1 MLPQTPYEQKVNL
14 ESSKA
19 TYNAVAA
26 DYTPYATAT
35 DMVVLQNPATSTKII
50 KLARVVINGNVT
62 TTAGYQDIY
71 GVIQD
76 ILNTGGT
83 IGGTPVIRK
92 YDAADVTAS
101 GVVYYYST
109 APTIGSGAQ
118 RSVIR
123 AGHYS
128 FPATVPAFPVS
139 EIIWSFGDHAA
150 KSPTIY
156 PGQQFSVSC
165 AGQAIT
171 AGLNIY
177 VTFEWTEE

>member
-1 MLPQTPYEQKVNL
+1 MLPLSPYEQKVNL

-26 DYTPYATAT
+26 DYTPYANAT
-35 DMVVLQNPATSTKII
+35 DMVVLRNPDTSTKII
-50 KLARVVINGNVT
+50 KLARVIINGNVT

-83 IGGTPVIRK
+83 IAGTPTIRK
-92 YDAADVTAS
+92 YDAADATAS
-101 GVVYYYST
+101 GVVIYYST
-109 APTIGSGAQ
+109 APTVGSGAQ

-123 AGHYS
+123 AGHYA
-128 FPATVPAFPVS
+128 FPATVPAFPS
-139 EIIWSFGDHAA
+139 PEIIWEFGDHAA
-150 KSPTIY
+150 KSLTLY

-165 AGQAIT
+165 DSQAIT
-171 AGLNIY
+171 TGLNIY